1 MSTDLDNLEA
11 DEAEAPSAPF
21 WMTTFSD
28 MVTLLLVF
36 FVLIVSMSSVQI
48 EKFKEA
54 LSYFQGQTGVLK
66 NRAAIPSSTAPI
78 NSPDREIE
86 NAEKYQ
92 EFIAKLK
99 EKDLADKV
107 QVNLSEQGIHVIIT
121 DSLMFRSGHAELID
135 PSRTILRLLSEVIS
149 EDVESIVVEGHTDTR
164 PIRTPVY
171 PSNWELSAAR
181 AGSVIRFL
189 REQENARPPDRYVAI
204 GYGEHHP
211 KASNATAEG
220 RAKNRRVEILL
231 SWDPWQ
237 NKINPKLPQQQE
249 MAE

>member
-1 MSTDLDNLEA
+1 MSPELDEME
-11 DEAEAPSAPF
+11 DDVEAPSAPF

-36 FVLIVSMSSVQI
+36 FVLIVSMSSVQV

-66 NRAAIPSSTAPI
+66 NKAVVPSSTSQVNTPSKA
-78 NSPDREIE
+78 R
-86 NAEKYQ
+86 NAENYR

-107 QVNLSEQGIHVIIT
+107 QVNLTEQGIHVTIT
-121 DSLMFRSGHAELID
+121 DSLMFRSGQAILID
-135 PSRTILRLLSEVIS
+135 PSRTILRLLSEVIT
-149 EDVESIVVEGHTDTR
+149 EDVKSIVTEGHTDTE
-164 PIRTPVY
+164 PISTAAF

-181 AGSVIRFL
+181 AASVIRFL
-189 REQENARPPDRYVAI
+189 QNQENALPPDRYIAI

-211 KASNATAEG
+211 RASNATAEG

-231 SWDPWQ
+231 SWQPWQ
-237 NKINPKLPQQQE
+237 NKISPQLPKQPKTE
-249 MAE
+249 E